1 MTLHLVNKRFYDD
14 ISKNCLVIWGE
25 SPVVPTLFT
34 LRRKRKT
41 PDWLSS
47 YNTTGLA
54 DLCADFDANEEDKVD
69 FESES
74 SCWSDSSTDDSIEDE
89 SDDDNLGLDFFPIFY
104 VIFYFKSQCVYCI
117 INQSQWK
124 LYHCLANSISCIF
137 IPDMWVFEL
146 WYTFYLIIE
155 NSNAKN
161 ISIGWKLILTNGV
174 HFWTKKLF
182 TKELIMYLSFQKE
195 IKNSL
200 L

>member
-14 ISKNCLVIWGE
+14 ISKIWLVIWGE

-54 DLCADFDANEEDKVD
+54 DLCADFDANEVDKVD

-89 SDDDNLGLDFFPIFY
+89 SDDDNLGLDFSRFFPIFNI
-104 VIFYFKSQCVYCI
+104 IFYFKSQYVYCI
-117 INQSQWK
+117 IN
-124 LYHCLANSISCIF
+124 
-137 IPDMWVFEL
+137 
-146 WYTFYLIIE
+146 
-155 NSNAKN
+155 
-161 ISIGWKLILTNGV
+161 
-174 HFWTKKLF
+174 
-182 TKELIMYLSFQKE
+182 
-195 IKNSL
+195 
-200 L
+200 